1 MSNEFRNAFACIRPP
16 GHHAGTDG
24 LLTTASS
31 CGFCVFNNVMIAA
44 LYALD
49 TYPDLIHRIAIVDI
63 GLCVSY
69 LLIVD
74 IHHGNGTEQIL
85 KRYNHPEKIMFWS
98 SHIYFNVALRIAFP
112 LGRTP

>member
-1 MSNEFRNAFACIRPP
+1 
-16 GHHAGTDG
+16 
-24 LLTTASS
+24 
-31 CGFCVFNNVMIAA
+31 VFNNVMIAA

-49 TYPDLIHRIAIVDI
+49 TYSDLIHRIAIVDI